1 MNSVHL
7 LITPGERRSN
17 IAARPFGRT
26 TLLEDLRKEVQKYC
40 DGEVSSA
47 AVAAAD
53 FDPMLDIMAD
63 DALVT
68 HVRRRQDG
76 KRARYVKSFRQE
88 VISVI
93 MPERC
98 PEEDDTGT
106 QVRRVRLFIV
116 DRQQI
121 WLHMDDVEWAVKY
134 LYVQNHLKGVP
145 LVDDDSIGLE
155 PGARRE
161 VRLEL
166 AVAISS

>member
-1 MNSVHL
+1 M
-7 LITPGERRSN
+7 
-17 IAARPFGRT
+17 
-26 TLLEDLRKEVQKYC
+26 
-40 DGEVSSA
+40 
-47 AVAAAD
+47 AAAD

-76 KRARYVKSFRQE
+76 KRARYVKTFRQE
-88 VISVI
+88 IVSVI

-145 LVDDDSIGLE
+145 LVDDDSTG
-155 PGARRE
+155 PGPDPRQRKKF
-161 VRLEL
+161 RLEL
-166 AVAISS
+166 AMAISS